1 MPQIWCM
8 NLIDNRDKT
17 DNRNVN
23 AELKFQL
30 CRERSMLA
38 IGWAIPDVVNTWK
51 EYKKIADK
59 KYPKSRGYAA
69 ARNNLEKIKK
79 GDIVWTKN
87 PVTGERF
94 IVEIQDDYPGI
105 YSSLKE
111 FDTCAYRKGT
121 YYPVS
126 SEDLCGALSE
136 KKISA
141 RHSIEKMRNKRLD
154 TIEATKELFNKIS
167 EKTV

>member
-1 MPQIWCM
+1 
-8 NLIDNRDKT
+8 
-17 DNRNVN
+17 
-23 AELKFQL
+23 
-30 CRERSMLA
+30 MLA

-79 GDIVWTKN
+79 GDLVWTKN
-87 PVTGERF
+87 PVIGERF

-126 SEDLCGALSE
+126 GEDLCGALSE
-136 KKISA
+136 KKSA
-141 RHSIEKMRNKRLD
+141 QDILLKKWEKSRLD